1 MSPGSTCSELEW
13 PRGDV
18 EKLEDVKPNNSG
30 RREGGMEIEDER
42 QEWGELD
49 QSERDGVFWQA
60 R

>member
-1 MSPGSTCSELEW
+1 M
-13 PRGDV
+13 